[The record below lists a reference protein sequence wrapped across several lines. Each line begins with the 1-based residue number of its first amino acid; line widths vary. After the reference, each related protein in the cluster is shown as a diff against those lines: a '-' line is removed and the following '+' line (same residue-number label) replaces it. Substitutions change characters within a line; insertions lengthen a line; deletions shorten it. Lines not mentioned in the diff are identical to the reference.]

1 MEPDPPASR
10 LRQEQRAEQSAQQQ
24 TQQTQAALEFEHA
37 EEVLRHDRAQHPPPE
52 TLASRLKASVAA
64 TPPPPR
70 PWWRRW
76 LGR

>member
-1 MEPDPPASR
+1 MEPDSPTSR
-10 LRQEQRAEQSAQQQ
+10 LRQEQRAEQTAQ
-24 TQQTQAALEFEHA
+24 QQTQAALEFEHA

-52 TLASRLKASVAA
+52 SLAARLKASVAA
-64 TPPPPR
+64 TPPPR